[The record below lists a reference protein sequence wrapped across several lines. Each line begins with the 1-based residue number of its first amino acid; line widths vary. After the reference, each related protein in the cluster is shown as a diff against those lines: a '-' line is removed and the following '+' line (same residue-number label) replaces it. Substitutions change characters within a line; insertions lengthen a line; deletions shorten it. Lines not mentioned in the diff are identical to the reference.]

1 MEQTR
6 TLFMSRLLINPLCW
20 VGLIL
25 ALCLPSVLSAQVNVT
40 VVKTDVTCFGLSDGT
55 ATATATG
62 GWEPYTFEWSN
73 GATTSAVT
81 GLAAGTYT
89 VKATDKDLGYDIDT
103 VVINQPLQLGVSVA
117 ATQPQICTLAPD
129 GKAVATPFGG
139 VIPYTYLWNTGAT
152 TPEITGLAAGTYT
165 VTVRD
170 ANGCTA
176 SASKTVELFDEGL
189 WISVM
194 GTPPTCFDLNNGSAS
209 VMTMSGTAPYTYV
222 WSNGGST
229 TTITNLAAGTYT
241 VTVSDANGCSHAT
254 SVELLGPTKVNAN
267 ATATNATCGLPGSA
281 SVAPTGGTG
290 PYTVS
295 WNNGST
301 NFTITVQPGTY
312 TVTVTDS
319 KGCTATATTTVG
331 GGGNPLTVNVTVNSN
346 AGCTT
351 SGSAT
356 AIASGGSGN
365 YAYVWD
371 NGQTTATATLTAGGH
386 SVTATDITTGCTG
399 VGTVTITSVT
409 NLTATA
415 TSVTNAS
422 CTTGGSAT
430 ATGSGGT
437 TPYTYAWDNG
447 QTTQTATN
455 LSAGPHS
462 VTVTD
467 ATGCIAIATVT
478 IGQSQG
484 PTVTVTA
491 NTTASCSGVGG
502 SATAN
507 ASGGTPPYVYLW
519 DNTQTTQT
527 ATGLSAGTH
536 RVTVTDAAGCSAV
549 GSVEIQQAGT
559 PTATVVVTAQA
570 TCTTGGSAT
579 ATASG
584 GAGNYGF
591 VWSTGATTA
600 AVSNLAPGTYTVTVT
615 DGAGC
620 TATASATINP
630 PVPPVA
636 IISASA
642 NAKCD
647 QPGSASASASGGV
660 PPYTF
665 RWDNG
670 ETTAAAVNL
679 TPGAHTVTV
688 TGTNGCTATA
698 TVNIGFASNGIKI
711 GDYVWYDRDQDG
723 FQDPAET
730 DGVVNLTVMLVKAGP
745 DGQFGTADDITVAT
759 TTTNASGKYIFDCVT
774 PGQYVIM
781 FGPIP
786 TGYEFTDIDNVNNDC
801 KDSDALPNGKTLP
814 FTIVAGQADNLCF
827 DAGIHTKCDNVINAG
842 QICCNQTICEGEMP
856 AALTNIAYP
865 SGGSGV
871 IEYQWLQ
878 LVQVGPSPAT
888 WVGIPG
894 ATGESF
900 APGKLYETS
909 FYMRCARRAG
919 CENFLES
926 NIVTITVLPAGA
938 PGCGGFAF
946 NIIVEPSQN
955 SMVNVKWST
964 HPEGDEYMYTLQR
977 STDRL
982 VWATVAN
989 VMGKH
994 DATAE
999 NHYSVVDQTPANGM
1013 NFYRIKR
1020 INPTGVEAYSDV
1032 KQLEMLFSVL
1042 QSISIQ
1048 PSLITSDELN
1058 IRINGELPF
1067 DASVEIY
1074 HLNGKSVRSIQLQK
1088 GMTGANP
1095 HSVVDLAAGL
1105 YIARI
1110 RFSNG
1115 EVRTV
1120 KLTKV

>member
-1 MEQTR
+1 MFAF
-6 TLFMSRLLINPLCW
+6 L
-20 VGLIL
+20 
-25 ALCLPSVLSAQVNVT
+25 LPSMLSAQVTVS
-40 VVKTDVTCFGLSDGT
+40 VVKTDVTCFGLSNGT
-55 ATATATG
+55 ATATGAG
-62 GWEPYTFEWSN
+62 GWDPYIYEWST
-73 GATTSAVT
+73 GATTQSVT

-89 VKATDKDLGYDIDT
+89 VKATDIDQGFAIAT

-117 ATQPQICTLAPD
+117 VTQPQICTLAPD

-139 VIPYTYLWNTGAT
+139 TIPYTYLWNTGAT

-165 VTVRD
+165 VTVTD

-189 WISVM
+189 WITVM
-194 GTPPTCFDLNNGSAS
+194 GNNLTCFGSNDGSAS
-209 VMTMSGTAPYTYV
+209 VMTMSGTAPYVYS
-222 WSNGGST
+222 WSNGGTGTS
-229 TTITNLAAGTYT
+229 ISGLAAGTYT
-241 VTVSDANGCSHAT
+241 VTVTDANGCSHAS
-254 SVELLGPTKVNAN
+254 SVDITQPTQVNAN
-267 ATATNATCGLPGSA
+267 ASATNATCGLAGTA
-281 SVAPTGGTG
+281 SVAPSGGTG
-290 PYTVS
+290 PYTVT
-295 WNNGST
+295 WNTGST
-301 NFTITVQPGTY
+301 NFTISVQPGTY
-312 TVTVTDS
+312 TVTVKDS
-319 KGCTATATTTVG
+319 KNCTATATTTVG
-331 GGGNPLTVNVTVNSN
+331 GGGTPLTVNVTVISN

-356 AIASGGSGN
+356 ATASGGSGN

-409 NLTATA
+409 NLTASATA
-415 TSVTNAS
+415 VTNAS

-430 ATGSGGT
+430 VTGSGGT

-491 NTTASCSGVGG
+491 NSTASCSGTTGG

-527 ATGLSAGTH
+527 ATGLNAGTH

-549 GSVEIQQAGT
+549 GTVEIQQAST
-559 PTATVVVTAQA
+559 PTATVVVTAEA
-570 TCTTGGSAT
+570 TCLTGGSAT

-584 GAGNYGF
+584 GAGSYTF
-591 VWSTGATTA
+591 AWSNGATTA
-600 AVSNLAPGTYTVTVT
+600 TVTNLTPGTYTVTVT

-620 TATASATINP
+620 TATASATITP

-688 TGTNGCTATA
+688 TGANGCTATA

-723 FQDPAET
+723 FQDPIET
-730 DGVVNLTVMLVKAGP
+730 DGVVNLTVMLLKAGP

-759 TTTNASGKYIFDCVT
+759 TTTNGSGKYIFDCVT

-781 FGPIP
+781 FGAIP
-786 TGYEFTDIDNVNNDC
+786 AGYQFTAFQSVAAEC
-801 KDSDALPNGKTLP
+801 KDSDALLSGKTLP

-827 DAGIHTKCDNVINAG
+827 DAGIHTKCINVTNAG
-842 QICCNQTICEGEMP
+842 QICCNQTICEGETP
-856 AALTNIAYP
+856 AALYNIAYP
-865 SGGSGV
+865 SGGSGT

-894 ATGESF
+894 ATNESF

-919 CENFLES
+919 CENFLET
-926 NIVTITVLPAGA
+926 NIITITVLPAGA

-946 NIIVEPSQN
+946 NILVTPSQN

-977 STDRL
+977 STDKV

-994 DATAE
+994 DATAD
-999 NHYSVVDQTPANGM
+999 NHYSAVDQTPANGV
-1013 NFYRIKR
+1013 NYYRIKR
-1020 INPTGVEAYSDV
+1020 INPTGVEAYSDM
-1032 KQLEMLFSVL
+1032 KQLEMAFSVL

-1048 PSLITSDELN
+1048 PNLITTDELN
-1058 IRINGELPF
+1058 IRINGELPY
-1067 DASVEIY
+1067 DASIEIY

-1088 GMTGANP
+1088 GMTGAD
-1095 HSVVDLAAGL
+1095 HLSVTDLSAGL

-1110 RFSNG
+1110 RFANG

>member
-1 MEQTR
+1 
-6 TLFMSRLLINPLCW
+6 MSRLLINPICW
-20 VGLIL
+20 AGLL
-25 ALCLPSVLSAQVNVT
+25 LTLFLPSTLSAQVNVT
-40 VVKTDVTCFGLSDGT
+40 VVKTDVTCFGLNNGT
-55 ATATATG
+55 ASATTTG
-62 GWEPYTFEWSN
+62 GWEPYVYEWSN
-73 GATTSAVT
+73 GATTSSVT
-81 GLAAGTYT
+81 GLAPGTYT
-89 VKATDKDLGYDIDT
+89 VKSTDKDLGYDIDT
-103 VVINQPLQLGVSVA
+103 FTINQPLQLGVSVSA
-117 ATQPQICTLAPD
+117 PQNQICTLAPD
-129 GKAVATPFGG
+129 GIVLATPFGG
-139 VIPYTYLWNTGAT
+139 TIPYTYLWNTGAT
-152 TPEITGLAAGTYT
+152 TPQVTGLATGTYT

-176 SASKTVELFDEGL
+176 SGSVFLPLSDEGL

-194 GTPPTCFDLNNGSAS
+194 GMPPACFKGNNGSAS
-209 VMTMSGTAPYTYV
+209 VMTMSGTGPYMYT
-222 WSNGGST
+222 WSNGGTTST
-229 TTITNLAAGTYT
+229 ISNLTAGTYT
-241 VTVSDANGCSHAT
+241 VTVKDVNGCSHAT
-254 SVELLGPTKVNAN
+254 AVVLESVDSLAANVTVTNAN
-267 ATATNATCGLPGSA
+267 CGLPGSA
-281 SVAPTGGTG
+281 TVAPSGGTP

-295 WNNGST
+295 WNTGST
-301 NFTITVQPGTY
+301 NFTISAPPGTY
-312 TVTVTDS
+312 SVTVTDS
-319 KGCTATATTTVG
+319 KGCSVTATATIG
-331 GGGNPLTVNVTVNSN
+331 GGGTPLNINITVNSN

-351 SGSAT
+351 TGKAT
-356 AIASGGSGN
+356 ALASGGSGN

-371 NGQTTATATLTAGGH
+371 NGQTTAMATLTAGGH

-409 NLTATA
+409 NLAVTATA
-415 TSVTNAS
+415 VTSAS

-430 ATGSGGT
+430 ANASGGT
-437 TPYTYAWDNG
+437 APYSYAWDNG

-455 LSAGPHS
+455 LTAGPHK

-467 ATGCIAIATVT
+467 AGGCIAIATVT

-484 PTVTVTA
+484 PSVTVTA
-491 NTTASCSGVGG
+491 NSNAACSGAGG
-502 SATAN
+502 SATAT
-507 ASGGTPPYVYLW
+507 ASGGTSPYVYLW
-519 DNTQTTQT
+519 DNGQTTAT

-536 RVTVTDAAGCSAV
+536 KVTVTDAAGCSAM
-549 GSVEIQQAGT
+549 GSVDIQQAGT

-579 ATASG
+579 AT
-584 GAGNYGF
+584 GAGGSGNYTYN
-591 VWSTGATTA
+591 WSTGTTGAT
-600 AVSNLAPGTYTVTVT
+600 VSNLSPGTYTVTVT
-615 DGAGC
+615 DGSGC
-620 TATASATINP
+620 TATASATIVP
-630 PVPPVA
+630 PAPPVA

-688 TGTNGCTATA
+688 TGANGCTATA

-711 GDYVWYDRDQDG
+711 GDYVWYDNDQDG

-730 DGVVNLTVMLVKAGP
+730 NGVPNLTVMLIKAGP
-745 DGQFGTADDITVAT
+745 DGQFGTADDVTVAT

-786 TGYEFTDIDNVNNDC
+786 TGYQFTAIDFVPNDC
-801 KDSDALPNGKTLP
+801 KDSDAKPNGKTLP
-814 FTIVAGQADNLCF
+814 FTIVAGQGDNLCF
-827 DAGIHTKCDNVINAG
+827 DAGIHTKCDNVTNAG
-842 QICCNQTICEGEMP
+842 QICCNQTICEGETP
-856 AALTNIAYP
+856 APLTNIAYP
-865 SGGSGV
+865 TGGSGA

-909 FYMRCARRAG
+909 FFMRCGRRAG
-919 CENFLES
+919 CENYLES

-938 PGCGGFAF
+938 PGCGGFAR
-946 NIIVEPSQN
+946 NITVTPIQN
-955 SMVNVKWST
+955 SMVSVEWTT

-977 STDRL
+977 STDRV

-994 DATAE
+994 DATAD
-999 NHYSVVDQTPANGM
+999 NHYSAIDQTPANGM

-1020 INPTGVEAYSDV
+1020 VNPTGVEAYSDI
-1032 KQLEMLFSVL
+1032 KQLEMEFSVL

-1048 PSLITSDELN
+1048 PSLITKEELN
-1058 IRINGELPF
+1058 IKINGELPY
-1067 DASVEIY
+1067 DANIQIC
-1074 HLNGKSVRSIQLQK
+1074 HMNGKVVRDLQLQK
-1088 GMTGANP
+1088 GETGSNP
-1095 HSVVDLAAGL
+1095 LSVIDLSAGV

-1115 EVRTV
+1115 ETRTV
-1120 KLTKV
+1120 KLTKI